1 MSSNRYDI
9 LFETVRI
16 GPVTAPNRFY
26 QVPHCNGFGHRM
38 PHGMAAMRG
47 MKAEGGWGVV
57 CTEETEIH
65 HSSDLSPY
73 FEGRIWDDD
82 DIPALALMT
91 EAVHKHGALA
101 GIELVYNGIDAVNL
115 YSRVPPL
122 APRSMGVVGGSG
134 YDPVQTRRMD
144 REDIRN
150 VRKWHRQAALRA
162 KRAGFDLIYCYAG
175 HGMTAAIQF
184 ISRRYNDRADEYGG
198 SLENRVRFFRELIE
212 ETKEAVGDTC
222 AVAVRFAVDE
232 LLGEDGL
239 THQGEGHDVVAMLAE
254 LPDLWDVNVSG
265 WSNDSATSRFE
276 MEGYQEKYISF
287 VKELTTKPV
296 VGVGRYTS
304 PDSMVSAIKR
314 GVMDFIGA
322 ARPSIADPFLP
333 AKIREGRV
341 EDIRECIGCNICV
354 TGDTRFVPIRCTQ
367 NPTMGE
373 EWRRGWHPENISPRK
388 SDREVMVIGA
398 GPAGLECARAL
409 GQRGYQVSLLEARKE
424 LGGRVLRESAL
435 PGLNEWRRVMDWR
448 LTQIEKMKNVS
459 VYPSSPMT
467 AEEILESGAQNI
479 ILATGATWRRDG
491 VGRTLW
497 RPVPGHDLENVLS
510 PDDIM
515 ESGSSSHSQGVLP
528 LLRKFASAVPNFVI
542 YDDDH
547 YYMGG
552 VLAEL
557 LAMNGCKVS
566 LVTPAPMVSYWSQF
580 TLEQERI
587 QAKLMKLGV
596 KLYSQNVL
604 GEIGNNFVKLSNTVS
619 GEEIEL
625 PRDGVILVSDRKPN
639 DEVYYALTPTLSRGE
654 RGIQSLR
661 IIGDAEAPNII
672 AQAVFAGHLAAREF
686 DEEKSRERRSR
697 WKGFFEPPS
706 TRRPP
711 GILLDLCALG
721 RLCGKNFTTRV
732 PNSGYRAG
740 RGRSSPCRSIRRAP
754 SRAPHPQ

>member
-1 MSSNRYDI
+1 MSSPYDI

-38 PHGMAAMRG
+38 PQGMAAMRG

-65 HSSDLSPY
+65 HTSDLSPY
-73 FEGRIWDDD
+73 FEGRIWDDG
-82 DIPALALMT
+82 DIPTLRLMT

-101 GIELVYNGIDAVNL
+101 GVELSYNGIDAPNL
-115 YSRVPPL
+115 YSRVPSL
-122 APRSMGVVGGSG
+122 APRSMGTVGGSG

-144 REDIRN
+144 KEDIRN
-150 VRKWHRQAALRA
+150 VRKWHREAALRA
-162 KRAGFDLIYCYAG
+162 KRAGFDIIYCYAG
-175 HGMTAAIQF
+175 HGMTAAVQF
-184 ISRRYNDRADEYGG
+184 ILKRFNDRTDEYGG

-212 ETKEAVGDTC
+212 ETKDAVGDTC

-232 LLGEDGL
+232 LLGEDGI
-239 THQGEGHDVVAMLAE
+239 THQGEGYEVVAMLAE

-265 WSNDSATSRFE
+265 WANDSIPSRFGK
-276 MEGYQEKYISF
+276 EGHQEKYISF
-287 VKELTTKPV
+287 VKQLTTKPV

-314 GVMDFIGA
+314 GVMDMIGA

-333 AKIREGRV
+333 NKIKEGRV
-341 EDIRECIGCNICV
+341 DDIRECIGCNICV

-373 EWRRGWHPENISPRK
+373 EWRRGWHPEIISPKK
-388 SDREVMVIGA
+388 SDKEVMIVGA

-409 GQRGYQVSLLEARKE
+409 GQRGYDVTLLEARKE

-448 LTQIEKMKNVS
+448 LTQLKKMKNVAM
-459 VYPSSPMT
+459 YPSSSMT
-467 AEEILESGAQNI
+467 ADEIIESGTQNI

-497 RPVPGHDLENVLS
+497 KPIVGYDSENLLS
-510 PDDIM
+510 PDDIL
-515 ESGSSSHSQGVLP
+515 ETGSLLP
-528 LLRKFASAVPNFVI
+528 KLQNIVI

-557 LAMNGCKVS
+557 LATNGCNVS
-566 LVTPAPMVSYWSQF
+566 LVTPASMISYWSQF
-580 TLEQERI
+580 TLEQERV

-596 KLYSQNVL
+596 KLYPQNIL
-604 GEIGNNFVKLSNTVS
+604 GEIRKDSIRISNTIS
-619 GEEIEL
+619 GDEVEL
-625 PRDGVILVSDRKPN
+625 SRDGVVLVSDRMPNNSLYYELKP
-639 DEVYYALTPTLSRGE
+639 ALYEGR
-654 RGIQSLR
+654 INSLR

-686 DEEKSRERRSR
+686 DEEKVEGTPFKVERIPVI
-697 WKGFFEPPS
+697 K
-706 TRRPP
+706 
-711 GILLDLCALG
+711 
-721 RLCGKNFTTRV
+721 
-732 PNSGYRAG
+732 
-740 RGRSSPCRSIRRAP
+740 
-754 SRAPHPQ
+754 

>member
-1 MSSNRYDI
+1 MNSPYDI

-38 PHGMAAMRG
+38 PQGIAAMRG

-65 HSSDLSPY
+65 HTSDLSPY
-73 FEGRIWDDD
+73 FEGRIWDDG
-82 DIPALALMT
+82 DIPTLKLMT
-91 EAVHKHGALA
+91 DAVHAHGALA
-101 GIELVYNGIDAVNL
+101 GVELSYNGIDAPNL
-115 YSRVPPL
+115 YSRVPSL

-134 YDPVQTRRMD
+134 YDPVQTHRMD
-144 REDIRN
+144 KKDIRN
-150 VRKWHRQAALRA
+150 VRKWHREAALRA
-162 KRAGFDLIYCYAG
+162 KRAGFDIIYCYAG

-184 ISRRYNDRADEYGG
+184 ILKRYNDRTDEYGG
-198 SLENRVRFFRELIE
+198 SLENRVRFFREMIE
-212 ETKEAVGDTC
+212 DTKDAVGDTC

-239 THQGEGHDVVAMLAE
+239 THQGEGYDVVAMLAE

-265 WSNDSATSRFE
+265 WSNDSVTSRFGK
-276 MEGYQEKYISF
+276 EGHQEKYISF
-287 VKELTTKPV
+287 VKGLTTKPV

-304 PDSMVSAIKR
+304 PESMVSVIKR
-314 GVMDFIGA
+314 GVMDMIGA

-333 AKIREGRV
+333 TKIKEGRI

-373 EWRRGWHPENISPRK
+373 EWKRGWHPEIIAPKK
-388 SDREVMVIGA
+388 SDKEVMIVGA
-398 GPAGLECARAL
+398 GPAGLEAARAL
-409 GQRGYQVSLLEARKE
+409 GQRGYEVTLLDARKE

-435 PGLNEWRRVMDWR
+435 SGLNEWRRVVDWR
-448 LTQIEKMKNVS
+448 LTQLKKMKNVGL
-459 VYPSSPMT
+459 YPSSPMT
-467 AEEILESGAQNI
+467 AEEILEAGAQNI
-479 ILATGATWRRDG
+479 IIATGATWRRDG

-497 RPVPGHDLENVLS
+497 KPIIGFDSGNVFT

-515 ESGSSSHSQGVLP
+515 DSGSLLP
-528 LLRKFASAVPNFVI
+528 KLQKQASAIQNIAI

-552 VLAEL
+552 ILAEL
-557 LAMNGCKVS
+557 LADQGCNVS
-566 LVTPAPMVSYWSQF
+566 LVTPAPLISYWSQF

-587 QAKLMKLGV
+587 QAKLMKLDV
-596 KLYSQNVL
+596 KLYPQTVL
-604 GEIGNNFVKLSNTVS
+604 SAIEKDSVRLSNAIS
-619 GEEIEL
+619 GGEVEL
-625 PRDGVILVSDRKPN
+625 PRDGVVLVSDRTPN
-639 DEVYYALTPTLSRGE
+639 DSLYQSLKPALDEGK
-654 RGIQSLR
+654 IKSLR

-686 DEEKSRERRSR
+686 DEEKVEGAPF
-697 WKGFFEPPS
+697 KVE
-706 TRRPP
+706 
-711 GILLDLCALG
+711 
-721 RLCGKNFTTRV
+721 RV
-732 PNSGYRAG
+732 P
-740 RGRSSPCRSIRRAP
+740 I
-754 SRAPHPQ
+754 Q